1 MELASSC
8 WYLVRSGIQLA
19 SCLSC
24 CCWRSGMD
32 MFGYPLLLSRE
43 RPRHG
48 ASVFLLVS
56 GTIRQHLPSVLF
68 VLLLLAI
75 WYGHV
80 WISFARCLAS
90 GRGIELLVGDLVR
103 SGSIYRVFCLSC
115 CWRSGMDMFG
125 YPLLAVSRA
134 AEASSYLLV
143 IWYDRGSTERCVCLL
158 VVGDLVWTC
167 LVLSFCSLSRER
179 PWHVWVGLDYYRLF
193 LAVLST
199 LSTYIAII

>member
-8 WYLVRSGIQLA
+8 WYLVRSGSIYRVF
-19 SCLSC
+19 CLSC

-32 MFGYPLLLSRE
+32 MFGYPLLLVSRAAEALSYLLVIWYDPAASTERFVCLVVGDLVWTCLDILCSLSRE

-90 GRGIELLVGDLVR
+90 GRRMELASSCWYLVR

-115 CWRSGMDMFG
+115 CCWRSGMDMFG
-125 YPLLAVSRA
+125 YPLLVVSRA
-134 AEASSYLLV
+134 AEAWS
-143 IWYDRGSTERCVCLL
+143 
-158 VVGDLVWTC
+158 
-167 LVLSFCSLSRER
+167 
-179 PWHVWVGLDYYRLF
+179 
-193 LAVLST
+193 
-199 LSTYIAII
+199 